1 MTFTEDI
8 LHLVAH
14 QLPSRGSSCFFLQ
27 QIRTNTKICSHQ
39 VHEDCEKG
47 VAFGIKVIGSK
58 SQLFQCLGCPSSVIL
73 GISLPVNVIFLKF
86 F

>member
-39 VHEDCEKG
+39 VHEGCEKG
-47 VAFGIKVIGSK
+47 VVFGIKVIGSK
-58 SQLFQCLGCPSSVIL
+58 SQLFHSVCVAL
-73 GISLPVNVIFLKF
+73 HQSFWVSVYL
-86 F
+86 